1 MTIEVTIFIGV
12 IVYTIIYYTIISK
25 LKFDSSKLVLTVG
38 TDSNDPVKISI
49 IIAAKN
55 EYNNLAKLIS
65 AIKNLNYSK
74 NDYEAIIVDDNSD
87 DDTFQ
92 VAKELISNLNNFSV
106 VCAINKKNEGKR
118 GALDYGIS
126 LAKHPFILITDADCT
141 PEKEWLQIAS
151 EKFNCK
157 CDFIFGNAPFIQ
169 KRNFVN
175 KVNCYENFRNS
186 LLAISAA
193 NLGFTYTASARNF
206 GFKKSAFE
214 RISGYKNTA
223 DTISGDDDLLLREA
237 VKNKLKVCTF
247 TEQDSFVYS
256 KTKDTLKDYL
266 SQRARQTQSSFHYLL
281 KQKMFL
287 ALWHLFNIAF
297 ILSPLLMFLN
307 LFFILP
313 FVFKLTFDFTTV
325 LTYQKKLGYRF
336 KIAEVIYLQFL
347 YEIFIIIHFFNAKFG
362 KIEWI

>member
-1 MTIEVTIFIGV
+1 MIIEVAIFTGV

-25 LKFDSSKLVLTVG
+25 LNLDSSNMVLPVC
-38 TDSNDPVKISI
+38 TDSKDPVKISI
-49 IIAAKN
+49 IIASKN
-55 EYNNLAKLIS
+55 EAINLTKLIS
-65 AIKNLNYSK
+65 ALKNLNYSK

-106 VCAINKKNEGKR
+106 VCAINKKYEGKR

-141 PEKEWLQIAS
+141 PEKEWLLTAS
-151 EKFNCK
+151 EKFNSE

-169 KRNFVN
+169 KRNIVN
-175 KVNCYENFRNS
+175 KVSCYENFRNL
-186 LLAISAA
+186 LLAISAT

-214 RISGYKNTA
+214 KISGYKNTA
-223 DTISGDDDLLLREA
+223 DTMSGDDDLLLREA

-247 TEQDSFVYS
+247 TAQDSFVYS
-256 KTKDTLKDYL
+256 ESKDTFKDYL
-266 SQRARQTQSSFHYLL
+266 SQRARHTQSSFHYLF

-307 LFFILP
+307 LFFIIP
-313 FVFKLTFDFTTV
+313 FAFKLILDLTTA
-325 LTYQKKLGYRF
+325 LIYQKKLGYRF
-336 KIAEVIYLQFL
+336 KITEIIYLQFL
-347 YEIFIIIHFFNAKFG
+347 YEMFIIIHFFNAKIG

>member
-1 MTIEVTIFIGV
+1 MTIEVTIFISV

-25 LKFDSSKLVLTVG
+25 LDFDSSNLVLPDF

-49 IIAAKN
+49 IVAAKN
-55 EYNNLAKLIS
+55 EASNIAKLIS
-65 AIKNLNYSK
+65 AIKNLNYSI
-74 NDYEAIIVDDNSD
+74 NDYETIIVDDNSD

-92 VAKELISNLNNFSV
+92 IAKDLIFNLNNFSI
-106 VCAINKKNEGKR
+106 VCAKNKKHEGKR

-126 LAKHPFILITDADCT
+126 VAKYPFILITDADCT
-141 PEKEWLQIAS
+141 PEKEWLLIAS
-151 EKFNCK
+151 EKFNCE
-157 CDFIFGNAPFIQ
+157 CDFIFGNAPFNQ
-169 KRNFVN
+169 KRNIVN
-175 KVNCYENFRNS
+175 KVSCFENFRNS

-193 NLGFTYTASARNF
+193 NMGFTYTASARNF
-206 GFKKSAFE
+206 GFKKSSFE
-214 RISGYKNTA
+214 KISGYKNTT

-247 TEQDSFVYS
+247 AAQDSFVYS
-256 KTKDTLKDYL
+256 ETNDTFRNYL
-266 SQRARQTQSSFHYLL
+266 SQRARHTQSSFHYLF

-287 ALWHLFNIAF
+287 AIWHLLNIAF
-297 ILSPLLMFLN
+297 ILSPLLMFIN

-313 FVFKLTFDFTTV
+313 FVFKLTLDLTTA

-347 YEIFIIIHFFNAKFG
+347 YEMFIIIHFFNAKFG

>member
-1 MTIEVTIFIGV
+1 MTIEVTIFISV

-25 LKFDSSKLVLTVG
+25 LNFDSSNLVLPDCIG
-38 TDSNDPVKISI
+38 PNDPVKISI
-49 IIAAKN
+49 IVAAKN
-55 EYNNLAKLIS
+55 EADNLAKLIS
-65 AIKNLNYSK
+65 ALKNFNYSK
-74 NDYEAIIVDDNSD
+74 NDYETIIVDDNSD

-92 VAKELISNLNNFSV
+92 IAEELISSLNNFSV
-106 VCAINKKNEGKR
+106 VCAKNKKYEGKR
-118 GALDYGIS
+118 GVLDYGIS

-141 PEKEWLQIAS
+141 PEKEWLLIAS
-151 EKFNCK
+151 EKFNCE

-169 KRNFVN
+169 KGNIVN
-175 KVNCYENFRNS
+175 KVVCYENFKNS

-193 NLGFTYTASARNF
+193 NLGFAYTASARNF

-214 RISGYKNTA
+214 KISGYKNTT

-247 TEQDSFVYS
+247 MAQDSFVYS
-256 KTKDTLKDYL
+256 ETKDTFKDYL
-266 SQRARQTQSSFHYLL
+266 SQRARHTQSSFHYLF

-297 ILSPLLMFLN
+297 ILSTLLMFIN

-313 FVFKLTFDFTTV
+313 FVFKLTFDLITV
-325 LTYQKKLGYRF
+325 LTYQKKLGYKF

-347 YEIFIIIHFFNAKFG
+347 YEIFIIIHFFNAKSG